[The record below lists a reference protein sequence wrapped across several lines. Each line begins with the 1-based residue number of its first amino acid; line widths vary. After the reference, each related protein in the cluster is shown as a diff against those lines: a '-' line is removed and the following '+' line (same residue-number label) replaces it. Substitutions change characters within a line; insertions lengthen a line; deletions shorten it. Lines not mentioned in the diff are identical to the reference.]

1 MARPK
6 MILLDEPSEGIMP
19 LLVVE
24 MFELFTRMK
33 EAGTTIL
40 LVEQNVERALRIS
53 DRAYI
58 LDQGQVVHSG
68 TGAALLADT
77 AIQEKY
83 CAV

>member
-1 MARPK
+1 
-6 MILLDEPSEGIMP
+6 MP

-24 MFELFTRMK
+24 MFQLFTRTK
-33 EAGTTIL
+33 QAGTTIL
-40 LVEQNVERALRIS
+40 LVEHNVERALRIS

-58 LDQGQVVHSG
+58 LDQGRVVHSG